1 MTILSLERFFSPAD
15 HAAIEAAVR
24 EVEAQ
29 SAGEIIPYA
38 VERSDR
44 YARAIWTAA
53 TLGALAGSLA
63 AAVIRWSGEFW
74 GGPVALWIAL
84 PPATGAAL
92 GWLAAFILPALRR
105 LLVPPEV
112 LAERV
117 RQRAA
122 QAFVEEEV
130 FRTRD
135 RSGVLIFLS
144 LFEHRV
150 VVRADRGLDGVVSPR
165 EWEEVV
171 DGHRGRHA
179 PGPAGAGPGR
189 RHPAMRGPG
198 RAASRQ
204 GRTIGTSFRVSSAW
218 AASEPPHRRSG
229 QAPARAGNRAR
240 FTRLSARRASRCC
253 SPPPSPWPRRRC
265 RSSAPG

>member
-63 AAVIRWSGEFW
+63 AAVIRWSGDFW

-171 DGHRGRHA
+171 EAIAAGMRRGQ
-179 PGPAGAGPGR
+179 PGPALADGIRRCAALAGR
-189 RHPAMRGPG
+189 L
-198 RAASRQ
+198 
-204 GRTIGTSFRVSSAW
+204 
-218 AASEPPHRRSG
+218 
-229 QAPARAGNRAR
+229 PARPDDRDELPGQL
-240 FTRLSARRASRCC
+240 RLGRE
-253 SPPPSPWPRRRC
+253 
-265 RSSAPG
+265 

>member
-1 MTILSLERFFSPAD
+1 M
-15 HAAIEAAVR
+15 
-24 EVEAQ
+24 EAQ
-29 SAGEIIPYA
+29 SAGEIVPYA

-63 AAVIRWSGEFW
+63 AAVIRWSGDFW

-171 DGHRGRHA
+171 EAIAAGMRRGQ
-179 PGPAGAGPGR
+179 PGPALADGIRRCAALAGR
-189 RHPAMRGPG
+189 L
-198 RAASRQ
+198 
-204 GRTIGTSFRVSSAW
+204 
-218 AASEPPHRRSG
+218 
-229 QAPARAGNRAR
+229 PARPDDRDELPGQL
-240 FTRLSARRASRCC
+240 RLGRE
-253 SPPPSPWPRRRC
+253 
-265 RSSAPG
+265 